1 MRKMVAHSG
10 NEVLVRIMSIVRRVQ
25 LRFLQGIEQEKR
37 QLQMVMSSLR
47 RSDPKPSGKLLRLHL
62 MRVPLA

>member
-10 NEVLVRIMSIVRRVQ
+10 NEVLVRIMSIVWRVQ
-25 LRFLQGIEQEKR
+25 SRFLQGIEQEKK

-47 RSDPKPSGKLLRLHL
+47 RSDSKPSGKLLRLHL
-62 MRVPLA
+62 MRVALA

>member
-1 MRKMVAHSG
+1 MSTMVAHSE
-10 NEVLVRIMSIVRRVQ
+10 NEPCPSNVDCTACTVEVSPRHQ
-25 LRFLQGIEQEKR
+25 AGEK